1 MKKLLLRLRHW
12 LIKKLGGYTEQRVP
26 PVIRRLPAVT
36 LHPERVFIQERVDYQ
51 MFGLLRDELDKEK
64 FFAERVKQ
72 DLVTGMVKKII
83 ERGDAVLACEPD
95 MTCGPGARIYS
106 MALCIIPANEWMK
119 TDLGRI
125 MDATAL
131 RREEP

>member
-12 LIKKLGGYTEQRVP
+12 LMAIRV
-26 PVIRRLPAVT
+26 LPTVT
-36 LHPERVFIQERVDYQ
+36 LHPKQVFIQVRVSLQ
-51 MFGLLRDELDKEK
+51 MIDLLRDELDKEK

-72 DLVTGMVKKII
+72 DLATGIVKKII
-83 ERGDAVLACEPD
+83 EQGDAVFACEPD
-95 MTCGPGARIYS
+95 MAGGPGARIYS

-119 TDLGRI
+119 TDLGSI
-125 MDATAL
+125 MDATVL